1 MSDISAA
8 NTAFWDELCGSAA
21 ARVLHITDATP
32 ESLARFDQWYFEF
45 YPYLERHIP
54 FGGLAGKR
62 VLEVGLGYGSVSQRL
77 AAAGALYHGLDIAEG
92 PVEMVRHRL
101 RQSALA
107 GEVRQG
113 SILDCPWENGAF
125 DHVVAIGC
133 YHHTG
138 NLERALRETH
148 RVLRPGGG
156 ATIMVYSAYSYRRW
170 LRWPVVTAR
179 ALVAEQL
186 GRAAPAPSALERAA
200 YDVGQSGAAAPETS
214 FVSARALRRMMGDWS
229 GVKIAREN
237 IGTELFLAAVPRRWL
252 LSALGPWCGLDLY
265 CRAVK

>member
-1 MSDISAA
+1 MSDISTA
-8 NTAFWDELCGSAA
+8 NASFWNELCGSSV
-21 ARVLHITDATP
+21 ARALHITDASP
-32 ESLARFDQWYFEF
+32 ASLRRFDQWYFEM

-54 FGGLAGKR
+54 FRELAGKR
-62 VLEVGLGYGSVSQRL
+62 VLEVGLGYGSVSQWL
-77 AAAGALYHGLDIAEG
+77 AAAGALYRGLDIAAG

-113 SILDCPWENGAF
+113 SILDCPWEDGAF

-138 NLERALRETH
+138 NLRRALSETR
-148 RVLRPGGG
+148 RVLRPGGA

-170 LRWPVVTAR
+170 LRWPVATAR

-186 GRAAPAPSALERAA
+186 GRKAPEASVRERAA
-200 YDVGQSGAAAPETS
+200 YDAAQSGAAAPETS
-214 FVSARALRRMMGDWS
+214 FVSARALRRMMNDWS
-229 GVKIAREN
+229 RVGIVREN
-237 IGTELFLAAVPRRWL
+237 IGSELFLAAVPRRRL
-252 LSALGPWCGLDLY
+252 LATLGPWCGLDLY
-265 CRAVK
+265 CRALK